1 MGKKKIKEIDKD
13 VNDFLEFR
21 KKFTRS
27 EWDELNH
34 VVNLVENKRANQVKL
49 TDSDI
54 EEIKGRL
61 LGDFIFHSSRFVS
74 TTEDEKFDLLMDVV
88 DKLDIWKKSKYWGSL
103 QSFQCLDMSFL

>member
-1 MGKKKIKEIDKD
+1 MEKKKIKEIDKD

-34 VVNLVENKRANQVKL
+34 VINLVENKRANQVKL

-74 TTEDEKFDLLMDVV
+74 TIEDEKFDLLMDVV
-88 DKLDIWKKSKYWGSL
+88 DKLDIWKKSKY
-103 QSFQCLDMSFL
+103 

>member
-1 MGKKKIKEIDKD
+1 MRVKEIKKIDSD
-13 VNDFLEFR
+13 VEAFLNFR

-61 LGDFIFHSSRFVS
+61 LGNFIFHSSRFVR
-74 TTEDEKFDLLMDVV
+74 TTEDEKIDLLMDVV
-88 DKLDIWKKSKYWGSL
+88 DKLDIWKKSKY
-103 QSFQCLDMSFL
+103 

>member
-1 MGKKKIKEIDKD
+1 MEKKKIKEIDKD

-74 TTEDEKFDLLMDVV
+74 TPEDEKFDLLMDVV
-88 DKLDIWKKSKYWGSL
+88 DKLDVWKKSKY
-103 QSFQCLDMSFL
+103 

>member
-1 MGKKKIKEIDKD
+1 MEKKKIKEIDKD

-27 EWDELNH
+27 EWNELNH
-34 VVNLVENKRANQVKL
+34 VVNLVENKRADQVKL

-61 LGDFIFHSSRFVS
+61 LGNFIFHSSRFVS
-74 TTEDEKFDLLMDVV
+74 TPEDEKCDLLMDVV
-88 DKLDIWKKSKYWGSL
+88 DKLDIWKKSKH
-103 QSFQCLDMSFL
+103 

>member
-1 MGKKKIKEIDKD
+1 MEKKKIKEIDKD

-21 KKFTRS
+21 KKFTRA

-74 TTEDEKFDLLMDVV
+74 TPEDEKFDLLMDVV
-88 DKLDIWKKSKYWGSL
+88 DKLDIWKKSKYWGFL

>member
-1 MGKKKIKEIDKD
+1 MRDEELKKIDSD
-13 VNDFLEFR
+13 VDEFLNFR
-21 KKFTRS
+21 KKFTRA
-27 EWDELNH
+27 EWGELNH

-88 DKLDIWKKSKYWGSL
+88 DKLDIWKKSKY
-103 QSFQCLDMSFL
+103 